1 MSEQLTENT
10 EITETKDEVLT
21 EPAEELHEPE
31 TEEKGE
37 DLTSSLPD
45 LLSLFSRIS
54 LNPLNTPLFVE
65 EKMASLIDTYI
76 VSYLATRMEDDK
88 VLTAMCDDIR
98 TLLLNLPELIHGIN
112 FASFV
117 HEAPGDI
124 ETAMERCRWLTTLE
138 SRQEPL
144 LFYPAMR
151 ESEHRL
157 ISKNN
162 AENLRNLTEVFSNV
176 LETADKYKDDEGCYT
191 HIVKPFVISLIYPVF
206 SATYG
211 GDALPM
217 DQFEAQP
224 SVILP
229 IYSRRYALYATPRY
243 EYTSALKALKEKE
256 GKEETTTDK
265 EVTTADKE
273 AALADETTPAMF
285 RDCFR
290 VVGKGDNEAL
300 EILDEDK
307 NWQPVLWD
315 EGNEVSKVC
324 YRSVIDELLEYDNAP
339 DAVYTVQTKG
349 GRLTDAVRNVSRIE
363 ATIGSKSKEDKV
375 EVTFFNLN

>member
-21 EPAEELHEPE
+21 EPTEELQEPE

-76 VSYLATRMEDDK
+76 VAYLATRLEDDK

-162 AENLRNLTEVFSNV
+162 AENLRNLTEVFRNV
-176 LETADKYKDDEGCYT
+176 LETAEQYKDDESYYA
-191 HIVKPFVISLIYPVF
+191 HILKPFVISLIYPVF
-206 SATYG
+206 SCLYEEGT
-211 GDALPM
+211 LPLG
-217 DQFEAQP
+217 QFESQP
-224 SVILP
+224 SVVLP
-229 IYSRRYALYATPRY
+229 IYSRRYTLYATPRY

-256 GKEETTTDK
+256 E
-265 EVTTADKE
+265 EVTTTGENVADVYHDKFRIVEKVDDKE
-273 AALADETTPAMF
+273 
-285 RDCFR
+285 
-290 VVGKGDNEAL
+290 L
-300 EILDEDK
+300 EVLDEQDK
-307 NWQPVLWD
+307 WQPVLWD
-315 EGNEVSKVC
+315 EGNEVSKDC
-324 YRSVIDELLEYDNAP
+324 YRSVIDELLEYDANP
-339 DAVYTVQTKG
+339 EVIYTVQTKG
-349 GRLTDAVRNVSRIE
+349 VRLTDAIRNVSRVE
-363 ATIGSKSKEDKV
+363 ATIGSESKEDV
-375 EVTFFNLN
+375 VDITFFNPN

>member
-144 LFYPAMR
+144 LFYPAIK
-151 ESEHRL
+151 EGGHEL
-157 ISKNN
+157 ISRNHTD
-162 AENLRNLTEVFSNV
+162 NLRNLTEVFSNV

-243 EYTSALKALKEKE
+243 EYTSADRKS
-256 GKEETTTDK
+256 
-265 EVTTADKE
+265 
-273 AALADETTPAMF
+273 
-285 RDCFR
+285 
-290 VVGKGDNEAL
+290 VV
-300 EILDEDK
+300 
-307 NWQPVLWD
+307 
-315 EGNEVSKVC
+315 
-324 YRSVIDELLEYDNAP
+324 
-339 DAVYTVQTKG
+339 
-349 GRLTDAVRNVSRIE
+349 
-363 ATIGSKSKEDKV
+363 
-375 EVTFFNLN
+375 